1 MKKIKYYTSLWNY
14 IYHDEPQSLEE
25 VVGQV
30 RNEGFGVELWPYF
43 FSLKPYRPTLQT
55 RPISIKRGFNDL
67 FDITYREQLQDL
79 FSGVETSWHSRGTGE
94 KPLKISTFQEHAQ
107 QIDTAAAIGSS
118 IISVHDIGYTLT
130 NTQVTNNVTVANQV
144 VEYATTRGITLA
156 LETGSFE
163 ACLKATNKIPGLKIC
178 LDPANI
184 FDTSPHSLEDFI
196 STFSEKICY
205 LHLYDISGDEGH
217 YAPGSGKIPEDDWL
231 FLLRWMRDT
240 EFEGPVVFEI
250 RPLPENED
258 QSAINTVIDARKY
271 LENLNS
277 NI

>member
-1 MKKIKYYTSLWNY
+1 M
-14 IYHDEPQSLEE
+14 
-25 VVGQV
+25 
-30 RNEGFGVELWPYF
+30 
-43 FSLKPYRPTLQT
+43 
-55 RPISIKRGFNDL
+55 
-67 FDITYREQLQDL
+67 
-79 FSGVETSWHSRGTGE
+79 
-94 KPLKISTFQEHAQ
+94 
-107 QIDTAAAIGSS
+107 
-118 IISVHDIGYTLT
+118 
-130 NTQVTNNVTVANQV
+130 

>member
-144 VEYATTRGITLA
+144 VEYATTRFMSTCTKAMLA
-156 LETGSFE
+156 AMKAVKPPTKVTTNRATSDNSNKGEHLTTRKTPAVTIVAAWIKAETGVGPSI
-163 ACLKATNKIPGLKIC
+163 AS
-178 LDPANI
+178 ANQVCKPI
-184 FDTSPHSLEDFI
+184 
-196 STFSEKICY
+196 
-205 LHLYDISGDEGH
+205 
-217 YAPGSGKIPEDDWL
+217 
-231 FLLRWMRDT
+231 
-240 EFEGPVVFEI
+240 
-250 RPLPENED
+250 
-258 QSAINTVIDARKY
+258 
-271 LENLNS
+271 
-277 NI
+277 

>member
-25 VVGQV
+25 VVAQV

-163 ACLKATNKIPGLKIC
+163 ACLKATNK
-178 LDPANI
+178 
-184 FDTSPHSLEDFI
+184 
-196 STFSEKICY
+196 Y
-205 LHLYDISGDEGH
+205 Q
-217 YAPGSGKIPEDDWL
+217 
-231 FLLRWMRDT
+231 
-240 EFEGPVVFEI
+240 V
-250 RPLPENED
+250 
-258 QSAINTVIDARKY
+258 
-271 LENLNS
+271 
-277 NI
+277 